1 MSKISTILAGPTNST
16 VYEVDI
22 INGDVRSVIISHDST
37 ELDLEVFVL
46 SNIDCS
52 LFPVWSLDDIIR

>member
-22 INGDVRSVIISHDST
+22 INRDVRSVIISHDST
-37 ELDLEVFVL
+37 ELDLEVLVL

-52 LFPVWSLDDIIR
+52 LFPVWSLDDIIQ

>member
-1 MSKISTILAGPTNST
+1 MTKISTILAGPTNST

-22 INGDVRSVIISHDST
+22 INRDVRSVIISHDST

-52 LFPVWSLDDIIR
+52 QFPVWSLDDIIR

>member
-16 VYEVDI
+16 VYEADI
-22 INGDVRSVIISHDST
+22 INRDVRSVIISHDST

-52 LFPVWSLDDIIR
+52 QFPVWSLDDIIQ

>member
-52 LFPVWSLDDIIR
+52 QFPVWSLDYIIR